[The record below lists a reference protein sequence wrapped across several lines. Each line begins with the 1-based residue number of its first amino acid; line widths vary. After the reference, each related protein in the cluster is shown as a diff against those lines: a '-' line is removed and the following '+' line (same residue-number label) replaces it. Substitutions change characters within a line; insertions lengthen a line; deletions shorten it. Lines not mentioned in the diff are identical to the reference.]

1 MSLYKAKINI
11 AYDCEDAPCIVV
23 VQAETKACEDI
34 KAVMKR
40 VNALREDFRDM
51 SRDLKATIANYAKI
65 ETDGKGNEDATPL
78 MTVFYDEGTFREGGD
93 YRSWVLTD
101 GESIGVLLDAFK
113 ALTGTKPDI
122 W

>member
-1 MSLYKAKINI
+1 MEFYKAKISI
-11 AYDCEDAPCIVV
+11 AYECEDAPCAAVIH
-23 VQAETKACEDI
+23 AETKACEDV
-34 KAVMKR
+34 KSAMKR

-51 SRDLKATIANYAKI
+51 GHDLKATIANYAKI
-65 ETDGKGNEDATPL
+65 ETDEKGNEDAIPL
-78 MTVFYDEGTFREGGD
+78 MTVFYDEGTFRDGGD
-93 YRSWVLTD
+93 YRSWVLTG